1 MSTLRFTAKLP
12 EYLISAGAA
21 TARRSTWIARGNFV
35 SAAPRPLQ
43 YSEKDKD
50 QDADAHERT
59 IEAAEAVTKGARE
72 VRQTCEFLR
81 DTASS
86 TAKSATKMTEK
97 VSETAE
103 NITEKTKGT
112 VSGVW
117 GTAKNAAEIIK
128 DKVLDKD

>member
-1 MSTLRFTAKLP
+1 MSSTLRFIAKLP
-12 EYLISAGAA
+12 ERLPSGVATTTSAWSP
-21 TARRSTWIARGNFV
+21 RVFV
-35 SAAPRPLQ
+35 TAAPRPLQ
-43 YSEKDKD
+43 GKKDNE
-50 QDADAHERT
+50 DAADGDAHERT

-86 TAKSATKMTEK
+86 TAQSVNKMTQK

-103 NITEKTKGT
+103 TITEKTKGT

-117 GTAKNAAEIIK
+117 GTTKNAAEIIK
-128 DKVLDKD
+128 DKVMDE